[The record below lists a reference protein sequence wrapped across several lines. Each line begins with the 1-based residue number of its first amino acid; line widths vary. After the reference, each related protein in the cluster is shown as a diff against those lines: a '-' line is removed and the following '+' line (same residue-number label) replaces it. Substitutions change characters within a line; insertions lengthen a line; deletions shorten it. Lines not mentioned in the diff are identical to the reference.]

1 LYTHTIILQHLRFG
15 YGSALSVVVFV
26 ITFGLALIY
35 IRGLGLRLS
44 GEER

>member
-1 LYTHTIILQHLRFG
+1 
-15 YGSALSVVVFV
+15 VVFI
-26 ITFGLALIY
+26 ITFVLALIY